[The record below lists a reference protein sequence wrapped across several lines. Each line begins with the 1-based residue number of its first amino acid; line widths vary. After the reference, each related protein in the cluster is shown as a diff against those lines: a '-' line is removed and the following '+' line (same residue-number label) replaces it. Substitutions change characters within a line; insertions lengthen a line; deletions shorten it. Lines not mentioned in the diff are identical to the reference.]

1 MPPSSLIEFFIALV
15 ILSALDEL
23 WAFFGFTKP
32 LSTWS
37 APATRRA

>member
-32 LSTWS
+32 ISAWS
-37 APATRRA
+37 AATAHRA